1 MTAAPPPPASPP
13 GPRTPAPRIPAGR
26 LTLEGV
32 SPGAAAGLR
41 AGGGG
46 GFTWLGGEPF
56 EGTREAAGMT
66 AKAYACGVH
75 RPEFGLY
82 VLVRRADGLAVGS
95 MGFHAAPDEDGRT
108 EIGYDLVE
116 AARGR
121 GYATEALRAL
131 AGWALARDDV
141 RRLFA
146 VVEQA
151 NAPSRAVLERAGFA
165 RVGEAEGEYA
175 YELRG
180 RPHLT

>member
-1 MTAAPPPPASPP
+1 MT
-13 GPRTPAPRIPAGR
+13 TPRIPAER

-32 SPGAAAGLR
+32 TPIAAAGLR

-46 GFTWLGGEPF
+46 GFEWLGGGPF
-56 EGTREAAGMT
+56 EGTRDAAGMMVR
-66 AKAYACGVH
+66 AYVSGVH

-82 VLVRRADGLAVGS
+82 VLVRREDGRAVGS
-95 MGFHAAPDEDGRT
+95 MCFHAAPDGDGRT

-116 AARGR
+116 TARGH

-146 VVEQA
+146 VVEHA
-151 NAPSRAVLERAGFA
+151 NAPSRGVLERAGFV
-165 RVGEAEGEYA
+165 RVGEGDAEDA

-180 RPHLT
+180 RPHPPST

>member
-1 MTAAPPPPASPP
+1 MTTSPP
-13 GPRTPAPRIPAGR
+13 LRIPTDR

-32 SPGAAAGLR
+32 APSAAAGLR

-46 GFTWLGGEPF
+46 GFVWLGGGPF
-56 EGTREAAGMT
+56 EGTRDAAGMLV
-66 AKAYACGVH
+66 KAYVSGVH

-82 VLVRRADGLAVGS
+82 VLV
-95 MGFHAAPDEDGRT
+95 GRT

-116 AARGR
+116 AARGH

-131 AGWALARDDV
+131 AAWALARDDV

-151 NAPSRAVLERAGFA
+151 NTASQAVLERAGFVLVA
-165 RVGEAEGEYA
+165 GGEDEGEREGAGAGEYA
-175 YELRG
+175 YELS
-180 RPHLT
+180 RPGP

>member
-1 MTAAPPPPASPP
+1 MT
-13 GPRTPAPRIPAGR
+13 TPRIPAER

-32 SPGAAAGLR
+32 TPSAAAGLR

-46 GFTWLGGEPF
+46 GFVWLDGGPF
-56 EGTREAAGMT
+56 EGTRDAAGMMVR
-66 AKAYACGVH
+66 AYVSGVH
-75 RPEFGLY
+75 RPEFGMY
-82 VLVRRADGLAVGS
+82 VLVRRADGRAVGS
-95 MGFHAAPDEDGRT
+95 MCFHTAPDEDGRT

-116 AARGR
+116 AARGH

-146 VVEQA
+146 VVGHA
-151 NAPSRAVLERAGFA
+151 NAPSRGVLERAGFVKVA
-165 RVGEAEGEYA
+165 AGDVEDA

-180 RPHLT
+180 PEHLP

>member
-1 MTAAPPPPASPP
+1 MTAPAP
-13 GPRTPAPRIPAGR
+13 PRIPAAR

-32 SPGAAAGLR
+32 TPSAAAGLR

-46 GFTWLGGEPF
+46 GFVWLGGGPF
-56 EGTREAAGMT
+56 EGTRDAAGMLV
-66 AKAYACGVH
+66 KAYLNGVH

-82 VLVRRADGLAVGS
+82 VLVRREDGRAVGS

-116 AARGR
+116 AARGH

-131 AGWALARDDV
+131 AAWALARHDV

-146 VVEQA
+146 VVEHA
-151 NAPSRAVLERAGFA
+151 NTASRAVLERVGFA
-165 RVGEAEGEYA
+165 RVGGDDGDGVGEERDGRYA
-175 YELRG
+175 YELTRL
-180 RPHLT
+180 RA